1 VDVART
7 SERER
12 ERERDKTGLGK
23 HVMSNS
29 VLSSKIQKITTSC
42 HLDHQHQVDCYSRS
56 TSALKVQ
63 RTGNFQSTE
72 MWKWGARQTFSARM

>member
-29 VLSSKIQKITTSC
+29 VLSSKIQKITTSG

-56 TSALKVQ
+56 CMGCEGG
-63 RTGNFQSTE
+63 RE
-72 MWKWGARQTFSARM
+72 EFSDNQQVP